1 MTLRDLIDG
10 LPGMRLIGDP
20 GVEVK
25 SVSND
30 SREIKPG
37 DVYVAVRGIR
47 ADGHAFVDDV
57 IAKGAAAVV
66 VEREQPN
73 VKVPQII
80 VEDGAFALGQ
90 LVARSFGDPAKAMTL
105 VGITGTNGKTTT
117 SYLLESILTTA
128 GYKTGVI
135 GTVSYRWP
143 GGTIDAPYTTPTP
156 QLLHRALA
164 KMRDAGCT
172 HVVMEVTSFAISMS
186 RVAGMKFAVAGFSNL
201 TQDHLDVHGTME
213 VYRDAKRKLFTH
225 YLTADG
231 AAVVNVDDPEGLFMA
246 EGCPR
251 VLRVTA
257 KNKLTEIRA
266 VDMVS
271 SVRGIAGTIVTPTGE
286 IPIEAK
292 PLLGHYNVEN
302 LALAVGICQALGVS
316 HEKIGLGIRKLQ
328 GVPGRVERVP
338 NDADLDIV
346 VDYAH
351 TPDALRNVLTALRP
365 LTTKRLICVFG
376 CGGDRDPTKRP
387 KMGAEVVQLAD
398 LAIVT
403 SDNPRTEEPRSIID
417 QILVAVPKPFFVD
430 VDRRVAI
437 RAAIAEAT
445 PGDVIVIAG
454 KGHEDYQI
462 LGTTK
467 HHFDDREEAKE
478 AIFDR
483 FRRTHV
489 ALADDCGG
497 ALRAGGALPE
507 TGMDLDASAIR
518 GSIPGIRP
526 PSSGYCTRVVIDSRI
541 AAKGDLYVAVRGEA
555 HDGHKFCAD
564 AIRAGASAILVD
576 QADRQWAPVEPTM
589 MDPSLADLREHGKL
603 NAGVIVVDDTRQA
616 IASIAHGH
624 RTRWNGKLVAVTG
637 SAGKTTTKELIRAAL
652 GAAGATHAADG
663 SLNNETGVPLTLL
676 GLRPFHA
683 YGVVEMGMRGRGQIE
698 HLTMISEPDVAVVV
712 NAGTAHIELL
722 GSTDAIAEAKSEIWI
737 GLREGG
743 TIVRPIDDPR
753 LEEYARRHKPRA
765 RHVTFGDNFGDV
777 SLVEYKAHD
786 AGSSIVIDVFGSR
799 YPLELHLVGKH
810 VAIDACAALAAAHA
824 AGASIEHAIAGLAR
838 ARPPAMRGEIVHVA
852 KRKIIVD
859 CYNANPASM
868 AAALRALAERAAG
881 LSGLAVIGD
890 MRELGD
896 HAAKAHAEAGAL
908 AKELGLRVIAIGDH
922 ARTVVDAAGDDAEV
936 ADSPAAAAARAMEK
950 TSIGD
955 WILLKASRGMR
966 LERVLEAMKEASQ

>member
-1 MTLRDLIDG
+1 
-10 LPGMRLIGDP
+10 MRLIGDP

-47 ADGHAFVDDV
+47 ADGHAFVADV
-57 IAKGAAAVV
+57 IAKGAAAIV
-66 VEREQPN
+66 VEREQPD
-73 VKVPQII
+73 VKIPQIV
-80 VEDGAFALGQ
+80 VEDGAIALGR

-117 SYLLESILTTA
+117 SYLLESILSTA

-156 QLLHRALA
+156 QLLHGALA

-186 RVAGMKFAVAGFSNL
+186 RITGMKFAVAGFSNL

-213 VYRDAKRKLFTH
+213 VYRDAKRKLFTDH
-225 YLTADG
+225 LAPDG
-231 AAVVNVDDPEGLFMA
+231 AAVVNVDDPEGLGMA
-246 EGCPR
+246 AGCPR

-266 VDMVS
+266 VDTTS
-271 SVRGIAGTIVTPTGE
+271 SVRGITGTIVTPTGE

-302 LALAVGICQALGVS
+302 LALAVGICQALGLS
-316 HEKIGLGIRKLQ
+316 HEAIERGIRELR

-338 NDADLDIV
+338 NDSDLDIV

-351 TPDALRNVLTALRP
+351 TPDALRNVLQALRP
-365 LTTKRLICVFG
+365 LTKKRLICVFG

-387 KMGAEVVQLAD
+387 KMGAEVAELAD

-403 SDNPRTEEPRSIID
+403 SDNPRTEDPRSIID
-417 QILVAVPKPFFVD
+417 QILPAVPRPFFVD

-437 RAAIAEAT
+437 RAAVCEAT
-445 PGDVIVIAG
+445 PGDVVLIAG

-467 HHFDDREEAKE
+467 HHFDDREEAKA

-489 ALADDCGG
+489 ALADDCAG
-497 ALRAGGALPE
+497 ALRPGAEPAPTE
-507 TGMDLDASAIR
+507 VER
-518 GSIPGIRP
+518 GSVPGIRP
-526 PSSGYCTRVVIDSRI
+526 ISGGYCTRVVIDSRN
-541 AAKGDLYVAVRGEA
+541 AAKGDLYVAVRGES
-555 HDGHKFCAD
+555 HDGHQFCAN

-576 QADRQWAPVEPTM
+576 KADRQWAPVEPTL
-589 MDPSLADLREHGKL
+589 MDPALEDLRTGGKL
-603 NAGVIVVDDTRQA
+603 SAGVIVVEDTRLA

-624 RTRWNGKLVAVTG
+624 RQRWGGKLVAVTG
-637 SAGKTTTKELIRAAL
+637 SAGKTTTKELVRAAL
-652 GAAGATHAADG
+652 SAAGPTHGADG

-683 YGVVEMGMRGRGQIE
+683 YGVVEMGMRGKGQIE
-698 HLTMISEPDVAVVV
+698 HLTRTAEPDVAVVV
-712 NAGTAHIELL
+712 NAGSAHIELL
-722 GSTDAIAEAKSEIWI
+722 GSTDAIAAAKSEIWI
-737 GLREGG
+737 GLRDGG
-743 TIVRPIDDPR
+743 TIVRPIDDER
-753 LEEYARRHKPRA
+753 LERHAREHRPRA
-765 RHVTFGDNFGDV
+765 RHVTFGSRVGPAASAGADV
-777 SLVEYKAHD
+777 ELVEYSPRD
-786 AGSSIVIDVFGSR
+786 TGSHVAIEAFGTR
-799 YPLELHLVGKH
+799 HELDLHLVGLH

-824 AGASIEHAIAGLAR
+824 AGASMEQAVVGLQR
-838 ARPPAMRGEIVHVA
+838 AKPPSMRGEVVEVA
-852 KRKIIVD
+852 KRKVIVD

-868 AAALRALAERAAG
+868 AAAMRALAERAIG
-881 LSGLAVIGD
+881 LKGLAVIGD

-896 HAAKAHAEAGAL
+896 HAAKAHADAGAL
-908 AKELGLRVIAIGDH
+908 AKQLGLGVIAIGDH
-922 ARTVVDAAGDDAEV
+922 ANTVVDAAGEDAEV
-936 ADSPAAAAARAMEK
+936 AADPAVAAKRALER

-966 LERVLEAMKEASQ
+966 LERVLDAMREAAK